1 MQLTTKTTA
10 MAQLMLFSA
19 TLFIAALLLFWI
31 QPLFSKMVLPFLGG
45 SPSVWNTAM
54 VFFQATLLGGYAY
67 AHLLNRSLPP
77 KGQLSVHL
85 ILLAAAAAFLPVLV
99 PADWQPN
106 PTTPPAVSL
115 LLLLAA
121 GIGVPFFAVAAT
133 APLLQRWFS
142 HTAHPHAQDPYFL
155 YAASNAGSVAILLAF
170 PFILEP
176 RFATVG
182 QSSAWTGG
190 FALLA
195 VCIAGC
201 GACVWFRSQQSI
213 DSSIDVAAAASP
225 SWRDRIGWI
234 AYSAVPS
241 SLLLGVTTHIS
252 TDIASAPLLWVIP
265 LALYLLSFVNA
276 FARRPLI
283 PRSVAIRAM
292 AFGLVALA
300 VTFRWREPAGAF
312 LPLHLVAFFA
322 TALACHGELARR
334 RPASA
339 ALTEY
344 YLFVSLGG
352 LMGGAFVAILAPILF
367 SSVLE
372 YPLSLVLAATLL
384 PHASRTVARKD
395 LVLAAIIAGFV
406 LGAPILAARFDLPN
420 IAVAAASAFIAALVL
435 ARQFRPRAF
444 ALCIAALLLGAVRV
458 PWNDN
463 TIWSGRS
470 FFGVYR
476 VTETAEPPTRNL
488 IHGTTNHGGQWM
500 PAVEE
505 IRPTTYHTP
514 ESPVVDIVRKSQAR
528 NGRQRVALVGL
539 GSGAL
544 AYYRRPADEWR
555 YFEIDPLIR
564 WLATE
569 SGHFQMMARQDPDAE
584 IVLGDARL
592 ALAQQPDRHFDLL
605 IMEAFTSDAIPTH
618 LLTREAV
625 AMYVEKLAS
634 DGLLVLHISNRF
646 LDLEPVVAGVVA
658 ELGLVARRRHLKDPD
673 RSVNPTAVASRWV
686 VVAREDRSLDAL
698 DLGAPWSP
706 LDHADKRVW
715 RDDFSSLVGIIRW
728 RG

>member
-10 MAQLMLFSA
+10 MAQLMLFTA

-67 AHLLNRSLPP
+67 AHVLNRSLPP
-77 KGQLSVHL
+77 KGQLWVHL

-106 PTTPPAVSL
+106 TTTPPAVSL
-115 LLLLAA
+115 LLLLGACV
-121 GIGVPFFAVAAT
+121 GVPFFAVAAT

-155 YAASNAGSVAILLAF
+155 YAASNAGSVVILLAF

-182 QSSAWTGG
+182 QSFAWAGG
-190 FALLA
+190 FGLLA
-195 VCIAGC
+195 LCIAGC
-201 GACVWFRSQQSI
+201 GACVWIRSRQSI
-213 DSSIDVAAAASP
+213 DSSVDVAGAAWP
-225 SWRDRIGWI
+225 SWRDRLGWI

-283 PRSVAIRAM
+283 PQSVAIRAM

-300 VTFRWREPAGAF
+300 VTFRWREPAGVF

-372 YPLSLVLAATLL
+372 YPLSLVLAAALL

-420 IAVAAASAFIAALVL
+420 IAVAAALAFIAALVL

-444 ALCIAALLLGAVRV
+444 ALCIAALLLAAVRV

-706 LDHADKRVW
+706 LEHADKRVW
-715 RDDFSSLVGIIRW
+715 RDDYSSLVGIIRW
-728 RG
+728 QG